1 MYFPFFRARQFEL
14 IALRELLNEN
24 SLHEDIIPVLEPV
37 KEAFTNL
44 NLAHRAFQEK
54 SLKCYLIVNPFQGES
69 SGDTEIFLNYLAQ
82 LDDSHFVPAFLYSDN
97 KDFITGKINKYNIEE
112 CMLIGL
118 ENFSDDEDF
127 RELCL
132 DPSILHIMVQDPN
145 KFRSLDRYIK
155 GLGKSYIRLDDVFE
169 KQKKNAD
176 FLDIVAHK
184 FTEEHLYYK
193 DEQYNGFADFTVLPS
208 EFVDGGSTPRAVVI
222 HFTYLNEH
230 EENQIWIRHFT
241 SDTTGTIANVQGK
254 FYEAARK
261 MITFCDDNGI
271 DNSAVAEIRGYLNYD
286 NGNDTYGRYPGL
298 GIVKKI
304 SIKNHLTTVG
314 NFLLL

>member
-1 MYFPFFRARQFEL
+1 MYFPFLRARQFEL

-37 KEAFTNL
+37 KEGFANL
-44 NLAHRAFQEK
+44 NLAHRAFREK
-54 SLKCYLIVNPFQGES
+54 SIKPYLIVNSFQGES
-69 SGDTEIFLNYLAQ
+69 SGDTEVFLNYLAQ
-82 LDDSHFVPAFLYSDN
+82 LDDCHFLPAFLYSNN
-97 KDFITGKINKYNIEE
+97 KDFILGKINKYNLED
-112 CMLIGL
+112 CLLIGL

-127 RELCL
+127 RELCTHT
-132 DPSILHIMVQDPN
+132 SIAHIMIQDPN
-145 KFRSLDRYIK
+145 KYRSLDRYIK

-176 FLDIVAHK
+176 FLDIAAHK
-184 FTEEHLYYK
+184 FTEEHLYYR
-193 DEQYNGFADFTVLPS
+193 DEQYDGFSDFTVLPS

-230 EENQIWIRHFT
+230 EENQIWVRHFT
-241 SDTTGTIANVQGK
+241 SDTTGTVANVQGK

-261 MITFCDDNGI
+261 MIIFCDANDI
-271 DNSAVAEIRGYLNYD
+271 TNSAVEEIRGYLNYD
-286 NGNDTYGRYPGL
+286 NGGDTYGRYPGL
-298 GIVKKI
+298 GIVKKV
-304 SIKNHLTTVG
+304 SIKNHLITIS